1 MKDTHEMTRLELEV
15 ELTNL
20 RAKVVM
26 LEGKVKQ
33 LQSVLNMY
41 GEHIDKMGYEH
52 PARKLVKRR

>member
-41 GEHIDKMGYEH
+41 GEYIDKMGYEH